1 MFRVIFQ
8 PTGDWTKD
16 DFIENDKKNFAEDI
30 KYRSIWESSVGDL
43 VLLVKNKT
51 VFAIVEVS
59 NLDEYDDLTIK
70 HQLGYSWNNT
80 EFVDIPLEDI
90 NKIIGYKENFT
101 PNNYMLIKEENINE
115 VLEFLNSFKLKLYTE
130 DEDTKYQNDIQ
141 KIKLPNNTKSKDDP
155 APKKSLVQKNG
166 KFLYPR
172 SPLNALT
179 ALKNANYK
187 CEINIKHNTFISKVS
202 KENYVEAHH
211 LIPLSFYQE
220 FDISL
225 DVPSNIISLCPNCH
239 RMVHL
244 GNSNE
249 INKILTFLYEKRADR
264 LKRAGI
270 HITVE
275 DLQYFYKS
283 EV

>member
-141 KIKLPNNTKSKDDP
+141 KIKLLNNTKSKDDP